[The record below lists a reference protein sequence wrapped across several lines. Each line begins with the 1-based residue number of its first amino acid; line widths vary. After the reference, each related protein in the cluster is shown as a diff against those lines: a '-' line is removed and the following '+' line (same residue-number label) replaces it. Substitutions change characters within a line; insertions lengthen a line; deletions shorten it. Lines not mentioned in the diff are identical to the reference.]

1 MITPLLTEK
10 QKQESAIRM
19 NGAPVRPLADAF
31 SAQLAKQ
38 ITDKEELLFK
48 IICIKNALEMG
59 CHEIALE
66 HCNRALRR

>member
-19 NGAPVRPLADAF
+19 NGNPTRLADAF